1 MPLMGPALAHM
12 LLTLVR
18 RTVIPQ
24 SGSVSRGAFR
34 TNPLELN
41 G

>member
-12 LLTLVR
+12 LLTLAR

-24 SGSVSRGAFR
+24 SGSVSIP
-34 TNPLELN
+34 TSPLELN

>member
-1 MPLMGPALAHM
+1 MPLMEPGLAHI
-12 LLTLVR
+12 LLTLAR

-34 TNPLELN
+34 L
-41 G
+41 